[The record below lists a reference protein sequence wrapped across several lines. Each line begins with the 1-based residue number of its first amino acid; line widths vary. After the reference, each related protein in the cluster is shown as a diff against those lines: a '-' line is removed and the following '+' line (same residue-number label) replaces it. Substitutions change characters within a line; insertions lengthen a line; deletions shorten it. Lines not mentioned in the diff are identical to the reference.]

1 MESIPEKSMQKLIIF
16 IQKKQ
21 STLITLGLVL
31 AAILGIAL
39 IIHAT
44 NYGPWVFSDAS
55 TYIWTAINLADG
67 KGLVIQNP
75 SGSYDVLTWHPPLF
89 SLLLSIPIAFGA
101 DALQSARWINAIS
114 FGIMVFLSGF
124 ATWRYTRSFLATLSV
139 TGVTVFAMDLI
150 YVFSGAMSEAIFFVL
165 GFISLLLLVEAIL
178 STTKTGVMIV
188 AGILA
193 GLSYLARYTGVAFV
207 GVVVLI
213 PLIFLPGTFWQRL
226 RTMLSA
232 GVPAV
237 IIPVAWSV
245 FVFLSNRTIGG
256 RGVLAG
262 ENLRLNFSDYI
273 QNAWEVI
280 TGWIPF
286 ILRGN
291 HILPAEWKFGL
302 GVLIVAVVLVVGVKS
317 YLKKTLNSPERIHI
331 IWLSTVGLFL
341 IAYLG
346 FHILSYIFSSAAP
359 AVDRRLLSPLLFSGI
374 LLLGAIFSLP
384 NHIAFKVIR
393 LFEWIFLVYAII
405 SVLYFHGSL
414 RLYLYDQH
422 HYGMGYTSKRW
433 EDSGLV
439 REAIQLDERA
449 LLASNNEEILF
460 FHSGRFPYALD
471 LPQAARGKME
481 LPADEAYLVLFRQD
495 AVYFFGDQGDEYLSQ
510 VRQFCDVIFEDNEG
524 YICWWEK

>member
-1 MESIPEKSMQKLIIF
+1 MQKIISF
-16 IQKKQ
+16 IQKQ
-21 STLITLGLVL
+21 LPILILIGLVF
-31 AAILGIAL
+31 ATILGIAL

-44 NYGPWVFSDAS
+44 HYGPWVFSDAT

-75 SGSYDVLTWHPPLF
+75 GGGYDVLTWHPPLF

-101 DALQSARWINAIS
+101 DALQSVRWINALS

-124 ATWRYTRSFLATLSV
+124 ATWRYTRSFISSLSV
-139 TGVTVFAMDLI
+139 TTLTVFAMDLI
-150 YVFSGAMSEAIFFVL
+150 YVFSGAMSEGIFFVL
-165 GFISLLLLVEAIL
+165 GFSALLLMVEAIQ
-178 STTKTGVMIV
+178 STTKTGLMTL

-193 GLSYLARYTGVAFV
+193 GLSYLARYTGLAFV
-207 GVVVLI
+207 GVVILI
-213 PLIFLPGTFWQRL
+213 PLIFLPGTFWKRL
-226 RTMLSA
+226 RTMLPA
-232 GVPAV
+232 GIPAV
-237 IIPVAWSV
+237 IIPATWSF

-256 RGVLAG
+256 RSVLAG
-262 ENLRLNFSDYI
+262 GNLRLNLSDYI
-273 QNAWEVI
+273 QNFWGVM

-291 HILPAEWKFGL
+291 HILPAQWKFGL
-302 GVLIVAVVLVVGVKS
+302 GVLLVLVVLVIGVNTYRNNVLHS
-317 YLKKTLNSPERIHI
+317 AQRVHI
-331 IWLSTVGLFL
+331 IWLSTIGLFL
-341 IAYLG
+341 VAYLG

-359 AVDRRLLSPLLFSGI
+359 AVDRRLLSPILFASI
-374 LLLGAIFSLP
+374 MLLGAIFSLP
-384 NHIAFKVIR
+384 RYISLKGFQ

-433 EDSGLV
+433 EDSDLV
-439 REAIQLDERA
+439 REAISLNTGQMM
-449 LLASNNEEILF
+449 ASNNEEILF

-471 LPQAARGKME
+471 LPKAADGEMG
-481 LPADEAYLVLFRQD
+481 LPANEAYLVLFRQD
-495 AVYFFGDQGDEYLSQ
+495 AVYFFGDKGVEYLSL
-510 VRQFCDVIFEDNEG
+510 VRQYCDVIFEDNEG

>member
-1 MESIPEKSMQKLIIF
+1 MKLKLSMQKVIVF
-16 IQKKQ
+16 FQNKQ
-21 STLITLGLVL
+21 STLITICLVL
-31 AAILGIAL
+31 VAILGIAL

-44 NYGPWVFSDAS
+44 NYGPWVFSDS
-55 TYIWTAINLADG
+55 TTYIWTAINLADG

-75 SGSYDVLTWHPPLF
+75 SGGYDLLTWHPPLF

-101 DALQSARWINAIS
+101 DALQSVRWLNALS
-114 FGIMVFLSGF
+114 FGFTIFLSGF
-124 ATWRYTRSFLATLSV
+124 ATWRYTRSFLAAL
-139 TGVTVFAMDLI
+139 GVTALTTAAMDLI

-165 GFISLLLLVEAIL
+165 GFTALVLLVEAIQ
-178 STTKTGVMIV
+178 SKTKTGLMIL

-193 GLSYLARYTGVAFV
+193 GLSYLARYTGLAFV
-207 GVVVLI
+207 GVTILI
-213 PLIFLPGTFWQRL
+213 PMLFLPGSFWKRL

-232 GVPAV
+232 GIPAV
-237 IIPVAWSV
+237 VIPLTWSV
-245 FVFLSNRTIGG
+245 VVFLNNRTIGG
-256 RGVLAG
+256 RNMLAG
-262 ENLRLNFSDYI
+262 ENIRLDFTKYI
-273 QNAWEVI
+273 QNFWEVL

-302 GVLIVAVVLVVGVKS
+302 GIIIVVVALGIGVKS
-317 YLKKTLNSPERIHI
+317 YRNNALHSQQRVHI

-341 IAYLG
+341 VAYLG

-359 AVDRRLLSPLLFSGI
+359 AVDRRLLSPILFSSI
-374 LLLGAIFSLP
+374 MLLGAIFSLP
-384 NHIAFKVIR
+384 RHISIKGFR
-393 LFEWIFLVYAII
+393 LFEWLFLAYAVT

-433 EDSGLV
+433 EDSDLV
-439 REAIQLDERA
+439 RKAIQLDTNT
-449 LLASNNEEILF
+449 LMASNNEEILF

-471 LPQAARGKME
+471 LPRAAQGEMG
-481 LPADEAYLVLFRQD
+481 LSADEAYLVLFRQD
-495 AVYFFGDQGDEYLSQ
+495 AIYFFGDQGDEYLSK
-510 VRQFCDVIFEDNEG
+510 VRQYCDVILEDSEG

>member
-1 MESIPEKSMQKLIIF
+1 MQKVIIF

-21 STLITLGLVL
+21 SILISIGLVL
-31 AAILGIAL
+31 AAILGVAL

-75 SGSYDVLTWHPPLF
+75 SGGFDVLTWHPPLF

-101 DALQSARWINAIS
+101 DALQSVRWINALS
-114 FGIMVFLSGF
+114 FGITIFLSGF
-124 ATWRYTRSFLATLSV
+124 RTWRYTRSFIATLSV
-139 TGVTVFAMDLI
+139 TGLTVFAMDLI

-165 GFISLLLLVEAIL
+165 GFTALLLLVEAIH
-178 STTKTGVMIV
+178 STTKTGLMTL

-193 GLSYLARYTGVAFV
+193 GFSYLARYTGLAYV
-207 GVVVLI
+207 GVTILI
-213 PLIFLPGTFWQRL
+213 PMLFLPGSFWKRL

-232 GVPAV
+232 GIPAV
-237 IIPVAWSV
+237 IIPAAWSV

-256 RGVLAG
+256 RSVLAG
-262 ENLRLNFSDYI
+262 ENLRLNLSDYI
-273 QNAWEVI
+273 QKFWDVM

-291 HILPAEWKFGL
+291 HILPAEWKFAL
-302 GVLIVAVVLVVGVKS
+302 GVLVVLVVLVIGVKS
-317 YLKKTLNSPERIHI
+317 YRNNTLHSPQRVHI
-331 IWLSTVGLFL
+331 IWLSTIGLFL
-341 IAYLG
+341 AAYLG

-359 AVDRRLLSPLLFSGI
+359 AVDQRLLSPFLLSAI
-374 LLLGAIFSLP
+374 MLLGAIFSLP
-384 NHIAFKVIR
+384 QNITIKGFR
-393 LFEWIFLVYAII
+393 LFEWLFLVYAIT

-414 RLYLYDQH
+414 RLFLYDQH

-433 EDSGLV
+433 EDSDLV
-439 REAIQLDERA
+439 REAIQLDESA
-449 LLASNNEEILF
+449 LLASNNEEIIF

-471 LPQAARGKME
+471 LPQAADGEMG

-510 VRQFCDVIFEDNEG
+510 VRQYCDVIFEDNEG
-524 YICWWEK
+524 YICYWDK